1 MNYQPQVFRPTIRV
15 NESTLRLAE
24 NLAAQHCVTIAELM
38 EMLLLEFTDR
48 SVPSP
53 PPAQRRVVYL
63 DPPQTSAPAGRPASA
78 DRLRRLRVRVNPRDL
93 ALHRHSSYT
102 TRLSIQE
109 SRQGARS
116 QRDVWHVSRH
126 GEFHNDR

>member
-63 DPPQTSAPAGRPASA
+63 DPRRHRHQRDDPRQLTASGGCASA
-78 DRLRRLRVRVNPRDL
+78 SIRVISRCTGTQ
-93 ALHRHSSYT
+93 A
-102 TRLSIQE
+102 TRP
-109 SRQGARS
+109 
-116 QRDVWHVSRH
+116 D
-126 GEFHNDR
+126 